1 MPAVAAVPQ
10 PRLGSGATDPP
21 AEVAV
26 TAAVVGVG
34 AVLGGLGDGV
44 LLPEPP
50 QAAATRATT
59 VNSPSGSAHP
69 RLAGSSRRRVPIS
82 DPIATGLP

>member
-1 MPAVAAVPQ
+1 VVVPGVAAVPQ
-10 PRLGSGATDPP
+10 PRLGSGATDLP

-26 TAAVVGVG
+26 TAAVVVVDG
-34 AVLGGLGDGV
+34 A

-69 RLAGSSRRRVPIS
+69 RLAGSTRRRVPIS
-82 DPIATGLP
+82 VPIASSLS

>member
-1 MPAVAAVPQ
+1 MAAVPQ
-10 PRLGSGATDPP
+10 PGLGTGATDPP

-34 AVLGGLGDGV
+34 AVLGGRVDGA

-59 VNSPSGSAHP
+59 ANIPNGNAHP
-69 RLAGSSRRRVPIS
+69 RLP
-82 DPIATGLP
+82 